1 MTVISRRKS
10 IAGVAGL
17 WLPGVARAQVR
28 SLSARFL
35 KAAYDQ
41 THQRVTYDP
50 AYTRIPCPMGDVASD
65 KGVFTDVV
73 IRAYRAIGIDLQ
85 KLVHEDMQ
93 AHFRL
98 YPNLWGLKQPDRNI
112 DHRRVLNLQVFFQR
126 FGTVLPVSQRPEDY
140 RPGDLVTCRVIG
152 IRRPHIMIV
161 SDHLAFL
168 SRNRYQVIHNI
179 GRGPKQEDQLFI
191 HDLTGHYRF
200 RI

>member
-1 MTVISRRKS
+1 
-10 IAGVAGL
+10 
-17 WLPGVARAQVR
+17 
-28 SLSARFL
+28 
-35 KAAYDQ
+35 
-41 THQRVTYDP
+41 
-50 AYTRIPCPMGDVASD
+50 MGDVAPD
-65 KGVFTDVV
+65 KGVCTDVV
-73 IRAYRAIGIDLQ
+73 IRAYRAIGTDLQ

-112 DHRRVLNLQVFFQR
+112 DHRRVPNLQVFFQR
-126 FGTVLPVSQRPEDY
+126 FGTVLPLSRKPEDY

-161 SDHLAFL
+161 SDQLAFL
-168 SRNRYQVIHNI
+168 SRNRYQIIHNI

-200 RI
+200 RICTLYPARAAASGEFSPAGTHALP